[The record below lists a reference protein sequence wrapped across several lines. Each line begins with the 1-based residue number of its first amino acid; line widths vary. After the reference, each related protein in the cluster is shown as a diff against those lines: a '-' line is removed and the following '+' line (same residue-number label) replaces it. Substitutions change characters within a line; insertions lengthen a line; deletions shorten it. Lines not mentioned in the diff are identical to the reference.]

1 MGLVVPS
8 GTGAKRT
15 WMTTVFSLL
24 LTPFGRAAAIVVVL
38 ALAFGGLYVKIRS
51 DAIAEV
57 QAKATADALGR
68 VQDAIRAGDSV
79 DTSSSGLLKNDGHR
93 RD

>member
-1 MGLVVPS
+1 M
-8 GTGAKRT
+8 
-15 WMTTVFSLL
+15 FSIL
-24 LTPFGRAAAIVVVL
+24 LTPFGRAAAVAAIMLLV
-38 ALAFGGLYVKIRS
+38 FGGLYVKIRS

-57 QAKATADALGR
+57 QAKATVDALGR
-68 VQDAIRAGDSV
+68 VQDAVRAGDSV

>member
-1 MGLVVPS
+1 M
-8 GTGAKRT
+8 
-15 WMTTVFSLL
+15 FSLL
-24 LTPFGRAAAIVVVL
+24 FTPVGRYLAAGVAVL
-38 ALAFGGLYVKIRS
+38 VILAGLYAKIRS

>member
-1 MGLVVPS
+1 M
-8 GTGAKRT
+8 
-15 WMTTVFSLL
+15 FSLL

-57 QAKATADALGR
+57 QAKAMADALGR
-68 VQDAIRAGDSV
+68 VQDAVRAGDSV

>member
-1 MGLVVPS
+1 M
-8 GTGAKRT
+8 
-15 WMTTVFSLL
+15 FSIL
-24 LTPFGRAAAIVVVL
+24 LTPLGRAAAVVVVL
-38 ALAFGGLYVKIRS
+38 TLAIGGLYVKIRS

-68 VQDAIRAGDSV
+68 VQNAVRAGDSV
-79 DTSSSGLLKNDGHR
+79 DTSSSGLLKDDGHR

>member
-1 MGLVVPS
+1 MGLAEPS
-8 GTGAKRT
+8 GTGAKRL
-15 WMTTVFSLL
+15 WMSTVFSLL

>member
-1 MGLVVPS
+1 
-8 GTGAKRT
+8 
-15 WMTTVFSLL
+15 VFSIL
-24 LTPFGRAAAIVVVL
+24 LTPLGRAAAVAAIMLLV
-38 ALAFGGLYVKIRS
+38 FGGLYVKIRS

-68 VQDAIRAGDSV
+68 VQDAVRAGDSV

>member
-1 MGLVVPS
+1 M
-8 GTGAKRT
+8 
-15 WMTTVFSLL
+15 FSLL
-24 LTPFGRAAAIVVVL
+24 FTPFGRAAAVVIVL
-38 ALAFGGLYVKIRS
+38 MLAFGGLYVKIRS

>member
-1 MGLVVPS
+1 MSTL
-8 GTGAKRT
+8 
-15 WMTTVFSLL
+15 FSLL
-24 LTPFGRAAAIVVVL
+24 LTPLGRAAAIVVVL

>member
-1 MGLVVPS
+1 M
-8 GTGAKRT
+8 
-15 WMTTVFSLL
+15 VFSLL

>member
-1 MGLVVPS
+1 M
-8 GTGAKRT
+8 
-15 WMTTVFSLL
+15 FSLL
-24 LTPFGRAAAIVVVL
+24 LTPFGRAAAVVIVL
-38 ALAFGGLYVKIRS
+38 MLAFGGLYVKIRS

>member
-1 MGLVVPS
+1 M
-8 GTGAKRT
+8 
-15 WMTTVFSLL
+15 FSLL
-24 LTPFGRAAAIVVVL
+24 LTPFGRAAAIAVVL

>member
-1 MGLVVPS
+1 MN
-8 GTGAKRT
+8 
-15 WMTTVFSLL
+15 TVFSLL
-24 LTPFGRAAAIVVVL
+24 LTPFGRAAAVVVVL
-38 ALAFGGLYVKIRS
+38 TLAFGGLYVKIRS

-68 VQDAIRAGDSV
+68 VQDAVRAGDSV

>member
-1 MGLVVPS
+1 M
-8 GTGAKRT
+8 
-15 WMTTVFSLL
+15 FSLL
-24 LTPFGRAAAIVVVL
+24 LTPLGRAAAVVVIL

>member
-1 MGLVVPS
+1 MN
-8 GTGAKRT
+8 
-15 WMTTVFSLL
+15 TVFNLL
-24 LTPFGRAAAIVVVL
+24 LTPFGRAAAVVIVL

-68 VQDAIRAGDSV
+68 VQDAVRAGDSV
-79 DTSSSGLLKNDGHR
+79 DTSSSGLLKDDGHR

>member
-1 MGLVVPS
+1 M
-8 GTGAKRT
+8 
-15 WMTTVFSLL
+15 FSLL
-24 LTPFGRAAAIVVVL
+24 LTPFGRAAAVVF
-38 ALAFGGLYVKIRS
+38 ALTLVFGGLYVKIRS

-68 VQDAIRAGDSV
+68 VQDAVRAGDSV

>member
-1 MGLVVPS
+1 M
-8 GTGAKRT
+8 
-15 WMTTVFSLL
+15 FSLL
-24 LTPFGRAAAIVVVL
+24 LTPFGRAAVIAVVL

-51 DAIAEV
+51 DAIAEI
-57 QAKATADALGR
+57 QAKAMADALGR
-68 VQDAIRAGDSV
+68 VQDAVRAGDSV